1 MSEPL
6 LRAAG
11 LTKRFGALTAL
22 ETVDLDVRP
31 GEVHAILGEN
41 GAGKTTLVNLLFG
54 MLRADAGRILWR
66 GEETALRSPHDAL
79 ARGIGMVHQHFML
92 VGALPV
98 WENVALSDPK
108 RPAFRLDAAR
118 GRRRVQ
124 ELAERYSL
132 ALDPDARVDDL
143 PVGARQR
150 VEIAKALE
158 GSAALLILD
167 EPTAVLAPSEVDD
180 LFAAIREMKRAGTA
194 IVFISHKLD
203 EVLAISD
210 RVTVLRRGR
219 VVARVRTEDADAS
232 SLARAIVGEEAA
244 AWTRSGRRA
253 AADGDVVLS
262 VEGASAKAPGAP
274 ALREVSFALRA
285 GEILGVAG
293 VDGNGQQELVALL
306 AGLLRPDAG
315 RVRLAGADVT
325 ALDVEARWRRG
336 LSVLPGDRAREGLVP
351 DAPLWE
357 NLALREF
364 GAPWAR
370 GRLGVSPSAHV
381 RRAGE
386 LLARF
391 DVRAE
396 GPRVPARSLS
406 GGNQQKLLLARE
418 LAAEPKAI
426 VLLNPTRGLDVGAAS
441 ALLRTLIEL
450 RDAGRAI
457 LLVSTELDELLEV
470 SDRVAVLFRGGL
482 REATSRE
489 RAAIGALMLGRE
501 P

>member
-1 MSEPL
+1 VSEPL
-6 LRAAG
+6 LTAAG

-22 ETVDLDVRP
+22 EGVELDVQP

-54 MLRADAGRILWR
+54 MLRPDAGHILWR
-66 GEETALRSPHDAL
+66 AEEISLRSPHDAL

-108 RPAFRLDAAR
+108 RPSFRLDASR
-118 GRRRVQ
+118 GRRRVR
-124 ELAERYSL
+124 ELAARYSL

-158 GSAALLILD
+158 GSVALLILD

-180 LFAAIREMKRAGTA
+180 LFAVIREMKRAGTA
-194 IVFISHKLD
+194 VLFISHKLD

-219 VVARVRTEDADAS
+219 VVSRVRTEDADAS
-232 SLARAIVGEEAA
+232 SLARAIVGEGTAE
-244 AWTRSGRRA
+244 WTRGGRRA
-253 AADGDVVLS
+253 AVGGNVVLS
-262 VEGASAKAPGAP
+262 VEGASARAPGAP
-274 ALREVSFALRA
+274 PLHDLSFELRS
-285 GEILGVAG
+285 GEILGIAG

-306 AGLLRPDAG
+306 AGLLRPDLG
-315 RVRLAGADVT
+315 RVRLAGEDVT

-336 LSVLPGDRAREGLVP
+336 LSVLPGDRAREGLVL

-364 GAPWAR
+364 GAKWAK
-370 GRLGVSPSAHV
+370 GPLGVRPSAHV
-381 RRAGE
+381 RRATE

-391 DVRAE
+391 DVRAG

-426 VLLNPTRGLDVGAAS
+426 VLLNPTRGLDVGATS

-482 REATSRE
+482 HEATSRE